1 MAKQKGS
8 GKFMSV
14 AFMMSAIGLL
24 AICTLSFYGF
34 EIYGITRIGAA
45 LASGGLFCVGL
56 EGMAY
61 AIKAK
66 GATNDFKKWK
76 IVEIVAVVAM
86 LVVIVG
92 SAPFVIAGYNYL
104 SGPQKA
110 LGKRA
115 VLSVD
120 AMVGRYVEVQNDR
133 LDATVAGLSNFAAHQ
148 VKYAGNIVQRYISRE
163 VLGGS
168 RATMLNNH
176 RIEDFYFRTKEYIE
190 NGSNE
195 VNRIAYKREL
205 INGFKRRVN
214 RWRAYDIKP
223 LADSMRGFA
232 DTLAVE
238 LGDMAQSVRLPL
250 IQASGSSYELVET
263 EPPVFSTPADIIQ
276 LQLEIAGIKDIDGRS
291 LLAVLLL
298 AALFLFN
305 YFMSMRSLA
314 APVGRGPKISD
325 KYGFP
330 L

>member
-34 EIYGITRIGAA
+34 
-45 LASGGLFCVGL
+45 GGLFCVGL

-66 GATNDFKKWK
+66 GTTNDFKKWK
-76 IVEIVAVVAM
+76 VVEIVAVAAM

-104 SGPQKA
+104 SGSHKA

-115 VLSVD
+115 VLSVE

-133 LDATVAGLSNFAAHQ
+133 LDATVAGLSNFAAHH
-148 VKYAGNIVQRYISRE
+148 VNHAGNGVQRYISQK

-168 RATMLNNH
+168 PATMLNNH

-190 NGSNE
+190 KVAKEKLGL
-195 VNRIAYKREL
+195 VNKDEIL
-205 INGFKRRVN
+205 L
-214 RWRAYDIKP
+214 KP
-223 LADSMRGFA
+223 S
-232 DTLAVE
+232 E
-238 LGDMAQSVRLPL
+238 
-250 IQASGSSYELVET
+250 
-263 EPPVFSTPADIIQ
+263 
-276 LQLEIAGIKDIDGRS
+276 K
-291 LLAVLLL
+291 
-298 AALFLFN
+298 
-305 YFMSMRSLA
+305 
-314 APVGRGPKISD
+314 K
-325 KYGFP
+325 
-330 L
+330 